1 MVEEARAALAKTS
14 GVEQEDDEVLTV
26 EQELE
31 KRKNAADSNGKNLS
45 GCLGLGV
52 VLESGFLF
60 FEFFFEKDDSFRS
73 CFCDVFIPFA
83 IGAWNTLFETTVFF
97 CDVIVCNVSAV
108 RATFA
113 SNARVG
119 NDFVRV

>member
-45 GCLGLGV
+45 GVWVFGFGCGV
-52 VLESGFLF
+52 GIRSL
-60 FEFFFEKDDSFRS
+60 FFFEKDDSFM
-73 CFCDVFIPFA
+73 F
-83 IGAWNTLFETTVFF
+83 L
-97 CDVIVCNVSAV
+97 
-108 RATFA
+108 
-113 SNARVG
+113 
-119 NDFVRV
+119 

>member
-45 GCLGLGV
+45 GVWVFGFGCWNQGFCL
-52 VLESGFLF
+52 
-60 FEFFFEKDDSFRS
+60 FFEKDDSFRS
-73 CFCDVFIPFA
+73 CFCDVFTGDA
-83 IGAWNTLFETTVFF
+83 DKADHYNGLLTSYRESTAAAEAASVVGGANVTETVENKF
-97 CDVIVCNVSAV
+97 DLM
-108 RATFA
+108 
-113 SNARVG
+113 
-119 NDFVRV
+119 